1 MQYSEKLFRENK
13 WRLDIKK
20 NDIFKIE
27 KGRLMIINVD
37 IGY

>member
-1 MQYSEKLFRENK
+1 MQYSEKLFRKNK
-13 WRLDIKK
+13 WRLDIK